1 MAIFGREGDL
11 NKYKINQPYIRIS
24 HFYNSFF
31 RAFRKHGPKAEALL
45 WLNILK
51 AKKLESL
58 GY

>member
-11 NKYKINQPYIRIS
+11 NQYKINQPYIRIS
-24 HFYNSFF
+24 QFYNSFL
-31 RAFRKHGPKAEALL
+31 RALRKHSAKAEAIL

-51 AKKLESL
+51 TKKLESL